1 MIQVEVV
8 YALPHKQYKVDV
20 SMSEGGTALDA
31 LRLSDLQSQLPD
43 TDLQQLAMGIYSR
56 LLDGRST
63 PAPADYIMRNGDRL
77 ELYRPLQLDPNKARL
92 LRAAR
97 KKKRQGSAGS

>member
-8 YALPHKQYKVDV
+8 YALPHKQYKVKV
-20 SMSEGGTALDA
+20 AMSAGGTALDA
-31 LRLSDLQSQLPD
+31 LRLSELQLLLPD
-43 TDLQQLAMGIYSR
+43 TDLQHLEMGIYSR
-56 LLDGRST
+56 LLDGRSS
-63 PAPADYIMRNGDRL
+63 PLPADYVMRDGDRL

-97 KKKRQGSAGS
+97 KKKRK